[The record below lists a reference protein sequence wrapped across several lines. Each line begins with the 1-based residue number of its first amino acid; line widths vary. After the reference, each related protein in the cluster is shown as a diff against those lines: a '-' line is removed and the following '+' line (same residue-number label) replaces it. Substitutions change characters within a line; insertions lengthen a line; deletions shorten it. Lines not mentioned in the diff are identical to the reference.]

1 MSFAEHMNPALE
13 KDSEWHRIA
22 DAPFDRDLE
31 LAVIDYSG
39 VHALVFP
46 CRRLLH
52 GFIKAQNRALIDVE
66 PTHWRYWPS

>member
-1 MSFAEHMNPALE
+1 MSFAEYMNPASE
-13 KDSEWHRIA
+13 KDTEWHRIA

-31 LAVIDYSG
+31 LAIIDYNG

-52 GFIKAQNRALIDVE
+52 GFIKAQNKVRIDVE
-66 PTHWRYWPS
+66 PTHWRYWPT